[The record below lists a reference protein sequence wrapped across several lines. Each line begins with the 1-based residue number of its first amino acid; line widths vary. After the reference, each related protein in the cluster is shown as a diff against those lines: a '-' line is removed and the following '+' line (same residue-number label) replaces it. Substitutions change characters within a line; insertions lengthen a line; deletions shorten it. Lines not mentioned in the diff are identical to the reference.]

1 MQGTCHIE
9 PAFIDAERLDEI
21 GVFAVNGVDLLRIF
35 IVKLMMRRQQNETGA
50 LLPGLINGF
59 CRFYAAALGRFVF
72 GKNDAVALRG
82 ITADRDGKLP
92 QFRPAQ
98 KLAGG
103 IEAVA
108 VAMQNDAIH
117 CVHLVSVTVYHKT
130 GDRTSVL

>member
-1 MQGTCHIE
+1 M
-9 PAFIDAERLDEI
+9 
-21 GVFAVNGVDLLRIF
+21 VSAV
-35 IVKLMMRRQQNETGA
+35 
-50 LLPGLINGF
+50 
-59 CRFYAAALGRFVF
+59 GRFVF

-82 ITADRDGKLP
+82 VSADRDGKLP

-117 CVHLVSVTVYHKT
+117 RDHLVSVTVYHKT
-130 GDRTSVL
+130 ENRTSVL